1 MSESRLP
8 WGRTV
13 RQLARLFSEPSFR
26 VFVAQPAYFCPV
38 MARRLLF
45 ILCLLA
51 LTAGGRAQSGTGEP
65 TLFAPVPLAP
75 TPATTGALIVDE
87 ESARRALA
95 LGFATT
101 AAAQAEDLLRRSAPG
116 GAAND
121 AAALL
126 LATARMESGDLSGA
140 ERALAAHSDTRPPAY
155 RLRAGLLAARQGRL
169 PAAQAEAAAL
179 RPEYLAAEERPW
191 FFFLQGMVAE
201 AERDAVRAAT
211 AYDQALAVASSD
223 WQRARLRLTR
233 ERLRLAQGEVS
244 ENQANALREQA
255 ERYAGRGVGAD
266 YAAQYAVAL
275 HLLGRRDAAVA
286 YLQGQIG
293 VLPEGLAGARDD
305 LRLVLGLIAGPAQG
319 PGRVALEQILTA
331 GVDAGE
337 QRVALQLLSEAT
349 DSADSRQRL
358 RRILDELLAARP
370 AHPLTEDLLVA
381 RAELALA
388 GQDHARAEADAR
400 DLLARFPVSAQ
411 RARALTQLATV
422 AWDLKRFRTAADY
435 AAQAAGSAD
444 DAGARASLRL
454 LSAEASYRAKD
465 YTSAAETYAVAA
477 ETPPAGVAP
486 AAVIFQGIMS
496 RIEGGRLGEAADE
509 IDRRASDPRFDDT
522 ARWQAE
528 WNLARALQAAG
539 RHEIARSRVARLRA
553 EPGADSRPPALRARM
568 AWLEARLA
576 QEGGDPEA
584 ALGLARQVPAALPGV
599 DEGLAREIAGQ
610 ARLVEAE
617 ALFGLDRSEE
627 AMQALGALRAAEAN
641 TEAALQSFLVEAD
654 YLASAGRLVEAQGL
668 LVRFADEH
676 RDHEYAPDA
685 IFLAALNAERRG
697 EAAFFQDAYRLLEEQ
712 LVKRYPKSRLIF
724 QARMKQGD
732 LLRRLG
738 DFAAA
743 QQIYEDLVNNQSQHE
758 RILDAQMALADCHRA
773 QAARD
778 ASHFESALT
787 ILERLRDLAGAP
799 VDLRAEAGFKL
810 GDMLAARD
818 QAAAL
823 AAWWPVV
830 DSLLLK
836 PQASAPL
843 GAEGRYWLGS
853 LLVRMAGVL
862 EQAGK
867 EDEAREAWRLVADRG
882 LPGAALARA
891 RLEARPAPAPGAE
904 APSP

>member
-1 MSESRLP
+1 
-8 WGRTV
+8 
-13 RQLARLFSEPSFR
+13 
-26 VFVAQPAYFCPV
+26 

-45 ILCLLA
+45 ILCLLG
-51 LTAGGRAQSGTGEP
+51 LMSGVRAQSGQEEP

-75 TPATTGALIVDE
+75 TPATAGASIVSE
-87 ESARRALA
+87 EAARRALA
-95 LGFATT
+95 LGFAAT
-101 AAAQAEDLLRRSAPG
+101 AAAQAEGLLARAESG
-116 GAAND
+116 GAARD
-121 AAALL
+121 SAALL
-126 LATARMESGDLSGA
+126 LATARLELGDLPGA
-140 ERALAAHSDTRPPAY
+140 ERALAAHGDTRPPAY

-179 RPEYLAAEERPW
+179 RPELLAAEERSW
-191 FFFLQGMVAE
+191 LFLLQGMVAE
-201 AERDAVRAAT
+201 AERDANRAAS

-223 WQRARLRLTR
+223 WQRARLRLAR
-233 ERLRLAQGEVS
+233 ERLRLSQGEVS

-255 ERYAGRGVGAD
+255 ERYSGRGVGAD

-275 HLLGRRDAAVA
+275 HLLGRREAAIA
-286 YLQGQIG
+286 YLQAQLGL
-293 VLPEGLAGARDD
+293 LPEGLAGARDD

-319 PGRVALEQILTA
+319 PGRAALEQILVS

-337 QRVALQLLSEAT
+337 QRVALQLLAEAT
-349 DSADSRQRL
+349 DGAESRQRL
-358 RRILDELLAARP
+358 RRILDELLAARS
-370 AHPLTEDLLVA
+370 AHALSEDLLAA

-388 GQDHARAEADAR
+388 GQDYGRAEADAR
-400 DLLARFPVSAQ
+400 DLLARFPASPQ

-435 AAQAAGSAD
+435 AAQAAGAAE
-444 DAGARASLRL
+444 DAGARAALRL

-465 YTSAAETYAVAA
+465 YTSAAEAYAVAA

-486 AAVIFQGIMS
+486 AAVIFQGVMS

-509 IDRRASDPRFDDT
+509 IDRRGRDSRFDAT

-553 EPGADSRPPALRARM
+553 EPGAESRPPALRARM

-576 QEGGDPEA
+576 QEGGDPEV
-584 ALGLARQVPAALPGV
+584 ALRLAREVPAALPGV
-599 DEGLAREIAGQ
+599 DEALAREIAGQ

-617 ALFGLDRSEE
+617 ALFGLDRGEE
-627 AMQALGALRAAEAN
+627 AMRTLRTLRAADAN

-654 YLASAGRLVEAQGL
+654 YLAAAGRLVEAQGL

-697 EAAFFQDAYRLLEEQ
+697 EPAFFQDAYRLLEEQ
-712 LVKRYPKSRLIF
+712 LVKRYPRSRLIF

-758 RILDAQMALADCHRA
+758 RILDAQLALADCHRA

-778 ASHFESALT
+778 PSHFESALT

-799 VDLRAEAGFKL
+799 ADLRAEAGFKL
-810 GDMLAARD
+810 GDMLAGRD
-818 QAAAL
+818 PNAAL

-830 DSLLLK
+830 DALLVK
-836 PQASAPL
+836 PESPARL
-843 GAEGRYWLGS
+843 GAEGRYWIGR

-862 EQAGK
+862 EEAGK
-867 EDEAREAWRLVADRG
+867 EDEAREAWRLVVDRG
-882 LPGAALARA
+882 LPGSALAKA
-891 RLEARPAPAPGAE
+891 RLEARPVE
-904 APSP
+904 APVAGAPSS

>member
-1 MSESRLP
+1 
-8 WGRTV
+8 
-13 RQLARLFSEPSFR
+13 
-26 VFVAQPAYFCPV
+26 
-38 MARRLLF
+38 MARRLPF

-51 LTAGGRAQSGTGEP
+51 LTAGGRAQSGAEES
-65 TLFAPVPLAP
+65 LFPPVPLAP
-75 TPATTGALIVDE
+75 TPTTAGALIMDE
-87 ESARRALA
+87 ETARRALA

-101 AAAQAEDLLRRSAPG
+101 AAAQAESLLANT
-116 GAAND
+116 AAGEAARD

-126 LATARMESGDLSGA
+126 LATARLELGDLSGV
-140 ERALAAHSDTRPPAY
+140 ERALAQHGDTRPPAY

-169 PAAQAEAAAL
+169 TAAQAEAAAL
-179 RPEYLAAEERPW
+179 RPEFLPAEERAW
-191 FFFLQGMVAE
+191 FFLLQGMVAE
-201 AERDAVRAAT
+201 AERDAPRAAA
-211 AYDQALAVASSD
+211 AYDQALAVATSE

-266 YAAQYAVAL
+266 YSAQYAVAL
-275 HLLGRRDAAVA
+275 HLLGRREAATA
-286 YLQGQIG
+286 YLEGQIG
-293 VLPEGLAGARDD
+293 LMPEGLAGARDD

-331 GVDAGE
+331 GVDVGE
-337 QRVALQLLSEAT
+337 QRIALQLLAEGT
-349 DSADSRQRL
+349 ESADSRQRL
-358 RRILDELLAARP
+358 RRVLDELLASKPEHAL
-370 AHPLTEDLLVA
+370 AEDLLVA

-388 GQDHARAEADAR
+388 GQDYARAEADAR
-400 DLLARFPVSAQ
+400 DLLVRFPASTQ
-411 RARALTQLATV
+411 RARALTQLASV

-435 AAQAAGSAD
+435 AAQAAGAAED
-444 DAGARASLRL
+444 VDGRAALRL

-465 YTSAAETYAVAA
+465 YTSASEAYAVAA
-477 ETPPAGVAP
+477 ETPPAGVSP
-486 AAVIFQGIMS
+486 ASVIFQGVMS

-509 IDRRASDPRFDDT
+509 IDRRGSDPRFDAT

-539 RHEIARSRVARLRA
+539 RQEIARSRVARLRA
-553 EPGADSRPPALRARM
+553 EPGAESRPAALRARM

-576 QEGGDPEA
+576 QESGDPEA
-584 ALGLARQVPAALPGV
+584 ALRLAKDVPSALPGV
-599 DEGLAREIAGQ
+599 EEPLAREISGQ
-610 ARLVEAE
+610 ARLVEAV
-617 ALFGLDRSEE
+617 ALFGLDRGED
-627 AMQALGALRAAEAN
+627 AMRSLRALRATEAG
-641 TEAALQSFLVEAD
+641 TEAALQSCLVHGAYLAAAGTLVEAP
-654 YLASAGRLVEAQGL
+654 GF
-668 LVRFADEH
+668 LVRLADEH

-712 LVKRYPKSRLIF
+712 LVKRYPRSRLIF

-778 ASHFESALT
+778 PSHFESALT

-799 VDLRAEAGFKL
+799 ADLRAEAGFKL

-818 QAAAL
+818 PASAL

-836 PQASAPL
+836 PDSSARL
-843 GAEGRYWLGS
+843 GAQGRYWIGR

-862 EQAGK
+862 EQSGR
-867 EDEAREAWRLVADRG
+867 EDEAREAWRLVAGRG

-891 RLEARPAPAPGAE
+891 RLEARPDSDERAE
-904 APSP
+904 APPL